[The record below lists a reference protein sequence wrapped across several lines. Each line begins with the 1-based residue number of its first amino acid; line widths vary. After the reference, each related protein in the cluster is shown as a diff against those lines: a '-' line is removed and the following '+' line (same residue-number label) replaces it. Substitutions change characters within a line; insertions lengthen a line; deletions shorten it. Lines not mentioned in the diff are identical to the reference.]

1 MNLDS
6 FREFCLS
13 KPGVTEELPF
23 GPDTLVMKVA
33 GKMFALTGLESTR
46 FGVSLKCDPEK
57 AQELRASFDFV
68 VPAFHMNKTHWNTV
82 LTHPTLSD
90 GQWREW
96 IDDSYALVVASLPR
110 QKREDLRNQP

>member
-33 GKMFALTGLESTR
+33 GKMFALTGLESPQFR
-46 FGVSLKCDPEK
+46 VSLKCDPEK
-57 AQELRASFDFV
+57 AQELRASFDYV

-82 LTHPTLSD
+82 STHPTLSEA
-90 GQWREW
+90 QWQAW

-110 QKREDLRNQP
+110 QKREELRNQP